1 MAAVPLIEEASGGPA
16 GTLVSELAGL
26 VREGTDPS
34 QLELLTNRSP
44 TSSSIR
50 AFWLRR
56 CRGWRI
62 AKCVW
67 R

>member
-34 QLELLTNRSP
+34 QLELLTNRRP
-44 TSSSIR
+44 QRTLAIYP
-50 AFWLRR
+50 ANAGFEL
-56 CRGWRI
+56 
-62 AKCVW
+62 V
-67 R
+67 